1 VIKNGSGHP
10 TLDSPIAPSTALS
23 LTTDKLTFFR
33 HFDKDYLHEQYV
45 VLGRSMNQIALD
57 RGCARSTVGAA
68 LKELGFAIRA
78 RSDLQCSKG
87 QVPFGFRI
95 VKGNLVAHGGETA
108 VLNQMAELKRTGASY
123 GEIASWLNSHGVK
136 TKNGARQWDR
146 PTIFKMLKRH
156 SSTQDQI

>member
-1 VIKNGSGHP
+1 
-10 TLDSPIAPSTALS
+10 
-23 LTTDKLTFFR
+23 
-33 HFDKDYLHEQYV
+33 
-45 VLGRSMNQIALD
+45 MNQIALE

-108 VLNQMAELKRTGASY
+108 VLNRMAELKKTGASY
-123 GEIASWLNSHGVK
+123 GEIADWLNRQK
-136 TKNGARQWDR
+136 IPTKNKAKKWDR
-146 PTIFKMLKRH
+146 PTIYKILKACHH
-156 SSTQDQI
+156 SK

>member
-1 VIKNGSGHP
+1 
-10 TLDSPIAPSTALS
+10 
-23 LTTDKLTFFR
+23 
-33 HFDKDYLHEQYV
+33 
-45 VLGRSMNQIALD
+45 MNQIALD

-108 VLNQMAELKRTGASY
+108 VLNQMAELKKTGASY
-123 GEIASWLNSHGVK
+123 GEIADWLNEQK
-136 TKNGARQWDR
+136 IPTKNKAYKWER
-146 PTIFKMLKRH
+146 PTVYKILKARG
-156 SSTQDQI
+156 SLSRLS